1 MKQKTG
7 ATLKRSRGFV
17 AADFAGGVLNN
28 IVFASRTRAKVK
40 EVAQAKANLPSLPER
55 QREVIDFNDLY
66 ENLVDI
72 LCDAAHYSPNEG
84 LDMNYK
90 QYRLQ
95 IQEAYKPLKPFLTA
109 YLEISPDDD
118 EAGLKLTGRSLDA
131 FEVLVAPIDL
141 KEFFLMDDGNMI
153 SRLTRTREALNLY
166 GQHLSLLAEQVA

>member
-1 MKQKTG
+1 MP
-7 ATLKRSRGFV
+7 A
-17 AADFAGGVLNN
+17 
-28 IVFASRTRAKVK
+28 
-40 EVAQAKANLPSLPER
+40 R
-55 QREVIDFNDLY
+55 QREVIDFNDLF
-66 ENLVDI
+66 ENFVDI
-72 LCDAAHYSPNEG
+72 LCDAAHYEVTEG

-95 IQEAYKPLKPFLTA
+95 IQEAYKPLKPFLVSF
-109 YLEISPDDD
+109 LEFTSEDE

-166 GQHLSLLAEQVA
+166 GQHLSLLAEQLA